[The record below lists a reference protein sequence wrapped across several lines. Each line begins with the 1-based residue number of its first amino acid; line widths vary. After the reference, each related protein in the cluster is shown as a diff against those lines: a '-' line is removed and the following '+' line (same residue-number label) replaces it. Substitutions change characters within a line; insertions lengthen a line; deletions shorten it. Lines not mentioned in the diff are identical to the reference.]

1 MKLKYILW
9 LILKMFIYKGFQNDY
24 NFMKLNET
32 SNIIY
37 DICISLI
44 NQTAIQDTEF
54 GNYFMEVVY

>member
-1 MKLKYILW
+1 M
-9 LILKMFIYKGFQNDY
+9 MFIYEGFQNNY

-37 DICISLI
+37 DICIRLT

-54 GNYFMEVVY
+54 GNHFMEVVY